1 MSENPLKPL
10 NDGQVEGVAGG
21 YLFYVEGELETPW
34 EVIDNRGNVVRRCKD
49 RGEAYLF
56 AKENGYGVEELYW
69 SQLKKLRETGEL

>member
-34 EVIDNRGNVVRRCKD
+34 EVIDNRERCK
-49 RGEAYLF
+49 AL
-56 AKENGYGVEELYW
+56 
-69 SQLKKLRETGEL
+69 